1 MSRTVIV
8 DTNVAVV
15 ANRDAPQ
22 ASPQCVLA
30 CVRRLQKIMS
40 DEERLAIDNQWLI
53 ISEYRA
59 NLRSSG
65 QPGVGGAFLKWVLTN
80 RENRSRCD
88 IVAIT
93 RKDGDKTS
101 FHEFPSDPALQ
112 GFDLSDR
119 KFVAVALAHPQ
130 HPPILQAV
138 DSKWCI
144 FRDSLDSHGVTI
156 DFLCTDDIRRLSGG
170 IQ

>member
-15 ANRDAPQ
+15 ANQDAPQ
-22 ASPQCVLA
+22 ASPHCVLA
-30 CVRRLQKIMS
+30 CVRRLEKIMG

-65 QPGVGGAFLKWVLTN
+65 QPGVGDAFLKWALTN

-93 RKDGDKTS
+93 REDGARTS
-101 FHEFPSDPALQ
+101 FREFPNDPALQ
-112 GFDLSDR
+112 QFDPSDR

-130 HPPILQAV
+130 HAPILQAV
-138 DSKWCI
+138 DSKWWG
-144 FRDSLDSHGVTI
+144 FKDDLQRNGVTV
-156 DFLCTDDIRRLSGG
+156 DFICQDDIRRLHTV
-170 IQ
+170 Q